1 MSRWY
6 IIHAYS
12 GFENKVRDSIM
23 AEATR
28 MGLDRLVES
37 VEVPTEKVT
46 EIRRGKKV
54 TSDRKFFPGDVL
66 AKLGMNDDVYHLVK
80 NTPKVTGF
88 LGPNGK
94 PQAISEAEAA
104 RILNTKDEAAAA
116 APKTKVK
123 VDYEIGDAV
132 KVLDGPFAS
141 FNGIVEE
148 LDFDR
153 SRVKVSVSIF
163 GRATPVEL
171 EFEQVE
177 RVK

>member
-12 GFENKVRDSIM
+12 GFENKVRDSIQS
-23 AEATR
+23 EAKR
-28 MGLDRLVES
+28 LGLTQLVEE

-46 EIRRGKKV
+46 DIRRGKKV
-54 TSDRKFFPGDVL
+54 TSDKKFFPGYVL
-66 AKLGMNDDVYHLVK
+66 AKLAMNDDVYHLVK

-94 PQAISEAEAA
+94 PQPITEAEAA

-116 APKTKVK
+116 APKQKIS
-123 VDYEIGDAV
+123 VDYEIGDSV

-141 FNGIVEE
+141 FNGLVEE

>member
-12 GFENKVRDSIM
+12 GFENKVRDSIQS
-23 AEATR
+23 EATR
-28 MGLDRLVES
+28 LGLTNYVEQI
-37 VEVPTEKVT
+37 EVPTETVT
-46 EIRRGKKV
+46 EIKRGKKV
-54 TSDRKFFPGDVL
+54 SAERKFMPGYVL
-66 AKLGMNDDVYHLVK
+66 AKLEMNDEVYHLVK

-88 LGPNGK
+88 LGPGGK
-94 PQAISEAEAA
+94 PQPIPDAQAMRMLE
-104 RILNTKDEAAAA
+104 TKEEAAAHG
-116 APKTKVK
+116 PKHKIS
-123 VDYEIGDAV
+123 VDYEIGDSV

-153 SRVKVSVSIF
+153 GRVKVSVSIF

-177 RVK
+177 LVK